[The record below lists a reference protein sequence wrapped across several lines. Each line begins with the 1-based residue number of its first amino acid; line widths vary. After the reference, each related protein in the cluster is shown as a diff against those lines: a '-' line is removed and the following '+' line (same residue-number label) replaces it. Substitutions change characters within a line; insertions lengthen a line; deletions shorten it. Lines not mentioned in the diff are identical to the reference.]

1 MNLIAIASIGLA
13 FALIALPQLV
23 IYFFTRESDKYQQP
37 EYEYDYR

>member
-23 IYFFTRESDKYQQP
+23 IYFVTRESDKFQQP
-37 EYEYDYR
+37 ECEYDYR